1 MGRTATRE
9 RATNETIILLKFDLD
24 GSGRYAITTGI
35 PFLDHML
42 NLFAAHSL
50 CDLEI
55 TAAGDTHIDDHHT
68 VEDIGLCLGDAF
80 AAAMGEKKGMVRYGF
95 FILPMDEALAE
106 VALDFSGRPYLAWNV
121 AWEQEKIKS
130 FDVSLVEEFWR
141 AFAMRALC
149 TMHICVRSGKDA
161 HHVCE
166 AIFKSAARAVDAA
179 VRLDSRRAGVPS
191 TKGTL
196 TQ

>member
-9 RATNETIILLKFDLD
+9 RATNETTISLKLDLD